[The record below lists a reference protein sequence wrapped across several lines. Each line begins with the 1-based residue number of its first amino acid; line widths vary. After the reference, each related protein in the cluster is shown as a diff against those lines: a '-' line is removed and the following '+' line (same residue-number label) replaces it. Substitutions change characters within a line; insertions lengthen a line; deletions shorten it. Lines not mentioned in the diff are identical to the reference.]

1 MQGSAPANVAQSV
14 QPGGQA
20 PPANPGEPLL
30 LVFHLD
36 TQRYALRLADV
47 ARVLAMME
55 VAALPSAP
63 AAVVGVINVAG
74 RIVPV
79 MDLRRRFGLPA
90 RESRLSDVLILA
102 RTGARTVALA
112 ADGVIGILA
121 RADTEVTAA
130 ASIAPGLQYVDGVVK
145 LDDGLA
151 LIHDADTFLSLG
163 EQEQLTRALDDE
175 EGRA

>member
-1 MQGSAPANVAQSV
+1 MPGSKPANMAQAAP
-14 QPGGQA
+14 PGGQA
-20 PPANPGEPLL
+20 PSANPGEPLL

-36 TQRYALRLADV
+36 AQRFALRLTDV

-79 MDLRRRFGLPA
+79 MDLRQRIGLPP
-90 RESRLSDVLILA
+90 RESRLSDVLILTLTA
-102 RTGARTVALA
+102 TRTVALA
-112 ADGVIGILA
+112 ADGVIGMLE
-121 RADTEVTAA
+121 RTDTEVTAA
-130 ASIAPGLQYVDGVVK
+130 TSIAPGLQYVDGVVK

-151 LIHDADTFLSLG
+151 LIYDVDTFLSLG

-175 EGRA
+175 EGPA